1 MREHTTIISLT
12 GALCFIAILAF
23 LSGLTGCA
31 SMDRFMPFIT
41 TLGHGLLGELDILL
55 TEYEENLLPADA
67 AAHDLEAHQAAQA
80 LLYAKIDSKLYE
92 ASTQVGRKQLA
103 PLRKRLDAVPRA
115 SP

>member
-1 MREHTTIISLT
+1 MREHTSIISLT

-41 TLGHGLLGELDILL
+41 TLGHEFLGELDILL
-55 TEYEENLLPADA
+55 TEYENTYLSADA
-67 AAHDLEAHQAAQA
+67 EAADLEAHQAAQA
-80 LLYAKIDSKLYE
+80 LLYAKIDSKLYQ
-92 ASTQVGRKQLA
+92 ASTQVGKKQLA